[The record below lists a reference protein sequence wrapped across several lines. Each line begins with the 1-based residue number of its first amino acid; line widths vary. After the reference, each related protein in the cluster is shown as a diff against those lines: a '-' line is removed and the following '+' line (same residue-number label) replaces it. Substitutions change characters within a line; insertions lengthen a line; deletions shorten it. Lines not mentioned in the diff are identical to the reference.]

1 MSNAKLQQGSVL
13 TKEDAF
19 ELGLINSKD
28 CDNRAIIISHD
39 CDLANNAEY
48 IEFIIGT
55 LIHTPDPLRQHAHH
69 PRQLHLTFD
78 LIEPF
83 HIELDYY
90 SKKIIEKSKII
101 GKIAKVHVISEHGK
115 QVLKQWLAAGY
126 GRPAF
131 PNEFEERLRKVREK
145 IKKTLAPESKNI
157 FGLFFDLGKDRTA
170 ELNSE
175 EAYFLSIYVIYDASQ
190 EGTAAREASEKVAA
204 KLQEFFEKT
213 YGMANSAKEIAL
225 EKCIAVAD
233 THITLADIRKID
245 QWRLEYMSLKNDPP
259 SSFLSVGGT

>member
-28 CDNRAIIISHD
+28 CNNRAIIISHD

-78 LIEPF
+78 LTEPF

-90 SKKIIEKSKII
+90 SKKIIEKNKVTV
-101 GKIAKVHVISEHGK
+101 KVAKTHVISEHGK

-131 PNEFEERLRKVREK
+131 PNEFEKRLRKVRKK
-145 IKKTLAPESKNI
+145 IEKTLNPESKYI
-157 FGLFFDLGKDRTA
+157 YGLFFDLGKDRTV
-170 ELNSE
+170 ELDSE

-190 EGTAAREASEKVAA
+190 VGSAAREVGERVAA

-213 YGMANSAKEIAL
+213 YGMADSTREIAL
-225 EKCIAVAD
+225 EKCIAIAD

-245 QWRLEYMSLKNDPP
+245 QWRLEYTSLKNDPP
-259 SSFLSVGGT
+259 GSFLFAGSK